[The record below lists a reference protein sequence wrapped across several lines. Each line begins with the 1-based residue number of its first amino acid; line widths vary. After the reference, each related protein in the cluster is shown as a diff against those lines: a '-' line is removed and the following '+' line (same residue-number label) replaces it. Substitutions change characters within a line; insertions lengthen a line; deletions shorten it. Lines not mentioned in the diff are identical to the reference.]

1 MRWQS
6 GGAVLAAALS
16 GASLAVPVLWSLEG
30 AGGVQGQGGCI
41 RAWSRIQSGA
51 GEHGILE

>member
-1 MRWQS
+1 MRWWS